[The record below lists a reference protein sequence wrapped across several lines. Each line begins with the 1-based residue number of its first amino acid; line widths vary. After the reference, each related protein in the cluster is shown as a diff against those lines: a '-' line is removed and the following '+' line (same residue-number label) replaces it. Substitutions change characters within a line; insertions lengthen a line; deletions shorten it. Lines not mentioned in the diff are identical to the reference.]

1 MITGFIVWYGYPFDE
16 FSDQDLKVYQ
26 LGLTAFAATV
36 GIGTVINSSR
46 ATEFSRKSIDMTQS
60 KESREQSSHLVTSSQ
75 VNTFR
80 MSPPMYKD
88 SHVYSPT
95 KYVAKSLYNIIYVRH
110 DSPESYSEAKK
121 EFKKALKSIQE
132 ERIDEED
139 KLNTLHLLNI
149 GKGVCLNAEYNFK
162 FINID
167 DFNDYSALY
176 DIDKQGVYDV
186 VAPGTY
192 PSYDLITEQR
202 KGSLRIIIVDHSI
215 YHLAEQVSIDENEKD
230 HYSVSDSI
238 FVSSEQTTYIP
249 FLEPGEDIYLPIPNE
264 FMILCKHYLIMQ
276 LYKKQDNKSPISQFV
291 RPGIQHL
298 IEGKAVSP
306 VGQVTMSYMDEEDV
320 KAKNNIPVRKELIF
334 NVSIKDDSIYKHGD
348 DIRFYLEFTPI
359 SKEPQKRRKNEP
371 TAK

>member
-1 MITGFIVWYGYPFDE
+1 MIWYGYTFDT
-16 FSDQDLKVYQ
+16 FSDQSLKVYQ

-36 GIGTVINSSR
+36 GIGTVINSSKS
-46 ATEFSRKSIDMTQS
+46 TEFSRRSIEMTQS

-75 VNTFR
+75 VNTIK
-80 MSPPMYKD
+80 MSPPIYKF

-95 KYVAKSLYNIIYVRH
+95 KYVSKSLNNLIYARH
-110 DSPESYSEAKK
+110 HSPVSYSEAKK
-121 EFKKALKSIQE
+121 EFKKALTSIKE
-132 ERIDEED
+132 ERIDGED
-139 KLNTLHLLNI
+139 KLNMLHLLNI

-167 DFNDYSALY
+167 DFNDYSVLY
-176 DIDKQGVYDV
+176 DIDKQGAYDL

-192 PSYDLITEQR
+192 PSYDLVTEHR
-202 KGSLRIIIVDHSI
+202 NGNLRIIIVDHFI
-215 YHLAEQVSIDENEKD
+215 YHLAEQVSMDDHEKD
-230 HYSVSDSI
+230 HYSVWDSN
-238 FVSSEQTTYIP
+238 FFSSEQTTYIP

-276 LYKKQDNKSPISQFV
+276 LYKKQDNKSPISKFV

-298 IEGKAVSP
+298 IERKAVSP

-359 SKEPQKRRKNEP
+359 SKESQKRRKNEA
-371 TAK
+371 TAM